1 MRKFVLANLVFGT
14 LGLTA
19 LTSAPL
25 TFAVAHEAHRMACN
39 ETAMN
44 AMDADIQSMGD
55 GAAKTTAMKE
65 MGMAKEMMGK
75 KDTEA
80 CGAHMQNATKAME
93 E

>member
-1 MRKFVLANLVFGT
+1 MRKFIYANLVFGT
-14 LGLTA
+14 LGLAAFT
-19 LTSAPL
+19 TAPL
-25 TFAVAHEAHRMACN
+25 TLAVAHEAHRMACN

-65 MGMAKEMMGK
+65 MGMAKEMMVK
-75 KDTEA
+75 KDMEA
-80 CGAHMQNATKAME
+80 CGAHLQNATKAME